1 MKTLL
6 RSFILALM
14 MLLLVI
20 GVTAQS
26 NVLIPNTPTTGRIN
40 DGSAAQIFTFQA
52 LANSTATLSIS
63 SEIGFALTMILSDAT
78 GVVLGQVQKP
88 AGAASGVE
96 SLIENIALANAG
108 TYYVT
113 VLITPGVVTALGG
126 EFVVTLTL
134 AGGDSAII
142 PPVQTTPEAE
152 TTATVEA
159 VVTPDLSLPPTNTT
173 APVTPASF
181 QVSQVGLPGGITV
194 NLTWNTQDDLNLQ
207 VRAPNGGTLFWD
219 SRSTND
225 SGVFGA
231 DVNGLCEILATPP
244 AVETASWQGGSLSTG
259 RYEVLVYYR
268 YFCSETPAPVD
279 FTVDVSVN
287 GAPLTPITGTLQPPV
302 DGDATVYVASFV
314 VNPDGTGSTTP
325 GGLYTDTR
333 VLPIGVS
340 DILIAPSTPVFFN
353 SPTEG
358 VIVGDQYYQTYTF
371 TGTAGQLV
379 NISMSKVLGNLDTLL
394 ILFDAS
400 GTIIADNDDVDSPRD
415 TNSVISTRLP
425 SAGTYTVFASRYG
438 KDVGGTEGTYTLLVG
453 EQAAERATNLN
464 LPTGDIEVTLTWN
477 TNADLQL
484 LVRDP
489 FGDSV
494 YDDQESVRSGGL
506 LTATGN
512 RNCVTTVTPP
522 PVYHIY
528 WPSGTL
534 DIGSYEIE
542 VWYQSECG
550 DTRPVTFDLF
560 VVVGG
565 ELIFNETTG
574 IRFNERY
581 VTSFTA
587 NLDGTAA
594 PSLGGIIG
602 GSETLPYQTELQN
615 AVVLQSGSS
624 LPNSIVPNNKFD
636 VYAFDGL
643 VGDVVTITMNATS
656 PTLDPLLFLIDPN
669 GIEIARNDD
678 ANADTRN
685 SLINRITLA
694 ANGRYYILAT
704 HFGAIY
710 GGTVGPYNISLQI
723 DRPLPPT
730 ETP

>member
-1 MKTLL
+1 MKTIV
-6 RSFILALM
+6 RFFILVPM
-14 MLLLVI
+14 MLILVI

-40 DGSAAQIFTFQA
+40 DGDAAQIFTFEA
-52 LANSTATLSIS
+52 LANSTASLSIS
-63 SEIGFALTMILSDAT
+63 SETGFALTMILSDAT
-78 GVVLGQVQKP
+78 GVVLGQVQKA

-96 SLIENIALANAG
+96 SLIENVPLTTAG

-134 AGGDSAII
+134 VGGDSAVI
-142 PPVQTTPEAE
+142 PPVQTTPEVE

-159 VVTPDLSLPPTNTT
+159 VATPDLSLPPTNTT

-181 QVSQVGLPGGITV
+181 QVSQVALPSGITV

-219 SRSTND
+219 SRSTDD

-231 DVNGLCEILATPP
+231 DVNGLCEVLATPP
-244 AVETASWQGGSLSTG
+244 ATETASWQGGALSTG

-268 YFCSETPAPVD
+268 FYCGDTPTPVD
-279 FTVDVSVN
+279 FTVDVNLN
-287 GAPLTPITGTLQPPV
+287 GTPLTPITGTLQAPSDGNVPV
-302 DGDATVYVASFV
+302 HIASFV
-314 VNPDGTGSTTP
+314 VNSDGTGSTTP

-340 DILIAPSTPVFFN
+340 DILRTPSTPLFFN
-353 SPTEG
+353 SPAEG
-358 VIVGDQYYQTYTF
+358 VIAGDQYYQTYTF

-379 NISMSKVLGNLDTLL
+379 NISMNRVLGNLDTLL
-394 ILFDAS
+394 ILFDGA

-415 TNSVISTRLP
+415 TNSAMSVRLP
-425 SAGTYTVFASRYG
+425 AAGTYTVFASRYG
-438 KDVGGTEGTYTLLVG
+438 KDVGGTEGTYALLVA
-453 EQAAERATNLN
+453 EEAPERALNLN

-489 FGDSV
+489 FGDAV
-494 YDDQESVRSGGL
+494 YDDAESVRSGGL

-512 RNCVTTVTPP
+512 RNCATTLTPP

-550 DTRPVTFDLF
+550 DTRPVSFELF

-565 ELIFNETTG
+565 ELIISEITN

-587 NLDGTAA
+587 SLDGTAVA
-594 PSLGGIIG
+594 SLGGIIG
-602 GSETLPYQTELQN
+602 GSETLPYQAELES
-615 AVVLQSGSS
+615 AILMQSG
-624 LPNSIVPNNKFD
+624 NSFTASITPDNKFD

-643 VGDVVTITMNATS
+643 VGDVVTITLNASS

-685 SLINRITLA
+685 SLISRVTLA

-710 GGTVGPYNISLQI
+710 GGTVGPYNIALQI
-723 DRPLPPT
+723 ERPAPPP

>member
-1 MKTLL
+1 MKTRLK
-6 RSFILALM
+6 ILIIVSM
-14 MLLLVI
+14 MLIMVI

-26 NVLIPNTPTTGRIN
+26 NVLIPNTPTTGRITE
-40 DGSAAQIFTFQA
+40 GSAAQIFTFEA

-63 SEIGFALTMILSDAT
+63 SETGFALTMILSDAT
-78 GVVLGQVQKP
+78 GVILGQVQKA
-88 AGAASGVE
+88 AGAATGAE
-96 SLIENIALANAG
+96 SLIENVPLPTAG

-113 VLITPGVVTALGG
+113 VLITPGVVTALAG

-134 AGGDSAII
+134 VGGDSATI
-142 PPVQTTPEAE
+142 PPVQTTPDVQ
-152 TTATVEA
+152 ATVEA
-159 VVTPDLSLPPTNTT
+159 VATPDLSLPPTSAT
-173 APVTPASF
+173 ASVTPANF
-181 QVSQVGLPGGITV
+181 QVSQVALPSGITV

-219 SRSTND
+219 SRTTND

-231 DVNGLCEILATPP
+231 DVNGLCEVLATPP
-244 AVETASWQGGSLSTG
+244 AVETASWQGGSLSAG

-268 YFCSETPAPVD
+268 FYCGDTPAPVD
-279 FTVDVSVN
+279 FTVDVNLN
-287 GAPLTPITGTLQPPV
+287 GTPLTPITGTLQAPSDGNVPV
-302 DGDATVYVASFV
+302 HIASFV

-340 DILIAPSTPVFFN
+340 DILTAPSTPLFFN

-358 VIVGDQYYQTYTF
+358 VIAGDQYYQTYTF
-371 TGTAGQLV
+371 TGQAGQLV
-379 NISMSKVLGNLDTLL
+379 NISMNRVLGNLDTLL

-425 SAGTYTVFASRYG
+425 AAGTYTVFASRYG
-438 KDVGGTEGTYTLLVG
+438 KDVGGTEGTYTLLVA
-453 EQAAERATNLN
+453 EEAPERALNLN

-489 FGDSV
+489 FGDAV
-494 YDDQESVRSGGL
+494 YDDAESVRSGGL

-512 RNCVTTVTPP
+512 RNCATTLTPP

-542 VWYQSECG
+542 IWYQSECG
-550 DTRPVTFDLF
+550 DTRPVTFNLF

-565 ELIFNETTG
+565 ELIFSETTG

-587 NLDGTAA
+587 NLDGTAV

-602 GSETLPYQTELQN
+602 GSETLPYQTELGS
-615 AVVLQSGSS
+615 AIVMQSGSS
-624 LPNSIVPNNKFD
+624 FTASITPDNKFD

-643 VGDVVTITMNATS
+643 VGDIVTITMNATS

-678 ANADTRN
+678 ANTNTRN

-710 GGTVGPYNISLQI
+710 GGTVGPYNISLQLE
-723 DRPLPPT
+723 RPAPPT